1 MNTAFFSTLKRQQ
14 FPPILWVFAVAFL
27 ILTFTHF
34 GFYHW
39 LIKAGLL
46 FAVLWIRPNTEFLS
60 WYAINTLC
68 STLTAYKNMIIR
80 EQSDLPFLGLW
91 PSAELFMIGTMVFP
105 VAIFMAVLW
114 LKDKGI
120 RTDNANTFR
129 GMSYLLGAALITGL
143 FLTIKDIV
151 YVLTDGKISEV
162 KAGKILGTVQLE
174 WSNWFDALG
183 SFIIGH
189 FMGAFIGVMIV
200 APLVM
205 WIREPL
211 FRKHS
216 KHVLI
221 NALRYLFPA
230 ALLIS
235 FALMQSDN
243 VQFFG
248 LLQVLMLAAVV
259 VFSFYHGWRGAIVS
273 IVLISVLITIENHF
287 DPLSHDPKQM
297 QLYVSI
303 VGAMALLFGAA
314 MDDIK
319 TNELDLKNRQA
330 QLYDAAEQKQVLLN
344 QLIAASRRGIQAQ
357 DTERQR
363 IAHELHDE
371 VGQSITALQIQ
382 LNLLQNDLHQQGRGI
397 LASRLMGISDKIKD
411 GVRQVVMD
419 LSPIELNELGLYM
432 AIAHGAF
439 AKIANQ
445 AHLNYE
451 VVLKGRVEDLERL
464 DNSTNLAAYRIVQE
478 SVTNVIKHAHA
489 STCKVTI
496 TVKERGNELLLI
508 ISVQDDGVG
517 LNKIAVEKYFI
528 SMRDR
533 ALALNGSLHIRSR
546 FGLRVHALLRQNTD
560 AYDKS
565 LGSTSIDQRAL
576 RADLS

>member
-14 FPPILWVFAVAFL
+14 FPPILWALAVAFL

-46 FAVLWIRPNTEFLS
+46 FAVLWVRPNTEFLS
-60 WYAINTLC
+60 WYAINTMC
-68 STLTAYKNMIIR
+68 SALTAYKNMLIR
-80 EQSDLPFLGLW
+80 EQSDLPFLGIW
-91 PSAELFMIGTMVFP
+91 PSVELFMIGTMVFP

-129 GMSYLLGAALITGL
+129 GMSYLLGAGLIAGL
-143 FLTIKDIV
+143 LLTIKDIV

-162 KAGKILGTVQLE
+162 KAGKIIGTIQLE

-211 FRKHS
+211 FRKDS
-216 KHVLI
+216 KQVLI
-221 NALRYLFPA
+221 NALCYLFPA

-235 FALMQSDN
+235 LVLVQSGN
-243 VQFFG
+243 SQFFG

-273 IVLISVLITIENHF
+273 IVLISVLVTIENHF

-319 TNELDLKNRQA
+319 TNEWDLKNRQV

-363 IAHELHDE
+363 IARELHDE
-371 VGQSITALQIQ
+371 VGQSIAALQIQ
-382 LNLLQNDLHQQGRGI
+382 LNLLQNDLHQQGRGV

-419 LSPIELNELGLYM
+419 LAPIELNELGLYM
-432 AIAHGAF
+432 AIAHGSF

-445 AHLNYE
+445 AQVNYE
-451 VVLKGRVEDLERL
+451 VVFKGRVEDLERL

-489 STCKVTI
+489 SICKVTI
-496 TVKERGNELLLI
+496 TVDERGGELFLI
-508 ISVQDDGVG
+508 IGVQDDGVG
-517 LNKIAVEKYFI
+517 LNNIAVEKYFI